1 MKQRQRKLLKER
13 RKNLSQVEV
22 KNKSQLICERLK
34 PYLKGVCALYCAYG
48 NEVQLDALFDECHCV
63 LPIVDNDSEM
73 HFVYYDKQLAYQD
86 GAYHIREQKDGT
98 PVDKADIDVIVV
110 PLVGFDDQLH
120 RMGHGKGYY
129 DRYLEGM
136 NALKIGVGYEIQKL
150 DQIQVDEHDVS
161 LDLIISESQIYHK

>member
-1 MKQRQRKLLKER
+1 MKQQQRKLLKER

-63 LPIVDNDSEM
+63 LPVVDNDKEM
-73 HFVYYDKQLAYQD
+73 HFVYYDQKLDYQD
-86 GAYHIREQKDGT
+86 GAYHIRELKNAKLANKD
-98 PVDKADIDVIVV
+98 DIDVMVV

-120 RMGHGKGYY
+120 RIGHGKGI
-129 DRYLEGM
+129 M
-136 NALKIGVGYEIQKL
+136 IVILK
-150 DQIQVDEHDVS
+150 
-161 LDLIISESQIYHK
+161 ESML

>member
-48 NEVQLDALFDECHCV
+48 NEVQLDTLFDECHCV
-63 LPIVDNDSEM
+63 LPVVDNDSEM

-161 LDLIISESQIYHK
+161 LDLIISEKQIYQK

>member
-86 GAYHIREQKDGT
+86 GAYHIRE
-98 PVDKADIDVIVV
+98 
-110 PLVGFDDQLH
+110 
-120 RMGHGKGYY
+120 
-129 DRYLEGM
+129 
-136 NALKIGVGYEIQKL
+136 
-150 DQIQVDEHDVS
+150 
-161 LDLIISESQIYHK
+161 